1 MWNDRARGAEVA
13 GVGLPVKGRVK
24 LAEVEVSAM
33 FRKILVPVDGSQSAL
48 RAARIAAEIAR
59 KFDSQVT
66 LLTVVEAPDTAA
78 AAAGMAGMM
87 GVDTTASPALEAA
100 ARELLGAAAQAM
112 GLPDAKVRQVVVS
125 GHAAD
130 IICEACRAGADD
142 LIVMGSRGLSE
153 VGSLFLGSVSDK
165 VSHHAPCPVLIV
177 R

>member
-1 MWNDRARGAEVA
+1 MA
-13 GVGLPVKGRVK
+13 GVGLPAKGPVRP
-24 LAEVEVSAM
+24 ADVEVSAM

-66 LLTVVEAPDTAA
+66 LLTVLETADIAA
-78 AAAGMAGMM
+78 AAAGMAGMVW
-87 GVDTTASPALEAA
+87 VDTTAGAALDAA
-100 ARELLGAAAQAM
+100 AREVLSAASQAM
-112 GLPDAKVRQVVVS
+112 GLPGDRVRQAVLS
-125 GHAAD
+125 GHPAD
-130 IICEACRAGADD
+130 MISEVCRSRTYD